1 MNPTATA
8 ITSEN
13 VIIPL
18 PAPEKRKP
26 AKKKQRFRII
36 EFTNPGGSRAWRVT
50 GSRRDG
56 KQVRENFPDEASA
69 EARQIEL
76 QTEYLKGAAKN
87 EIQATTLSPDKLRL
101 AEVAF
106 LKLGE
111 NWERMLDAIEHW
123 AKTGAT
129 IPTESPHI
137 DDAVEQYLEWLEAS
151 PFRDATKRHWKIRM
165 NLFRN
170 SVQNMRVSEVTRDH
184 IDQFLAGRKVSAIGK
199 DTDRRAVSRF
209 FSWAMEHKRKW
220 AAFNPCARKE
230 EEKNLGQ
237 RPQPVILTVDQCK
250 ALMTAAQKHRKGRL
264 APYLALCLFG
274 GLRPTEP
281 QRIAWTNIN
290 LQDREINLPAEAVKT
305 GRKSGAGRVV
315 EICDTLHAW
324 LKRYK
329 GAELFPAN
337 FWKDL
342 RAIRKAAK
350 ITKWPKDVLRHSA
363 ISNHFR
369 KHQSYGKAAE
379 QFGNSEAI
387 IKRDYQSRVSTDEM
401 KKFYAIKPRERSEQ
415 AI

>member
-1 MNPTATA
+1 MNATA
-8 ITSEN
+8 ETTTREHN
-13 VIIPL
+13 IIAL
-18 PAPEKRKP
+18 PAPEKRAKP
-26 AKKKQRFRII
+26 IEKKQRFRII
-36 EFTNPGGSRAWRVT
+36 EFTNPGGSQAWRVT

-69 EARQIEL
+69 EARRIEL

-87 EIQATTLSPDKLRL
+87 EIQATTLPPDKLRL

-111 NWERMLDAIEHW
+111 NWERMLDAIDHW
-123 AKTGAT
+123 TKNGAT
-129 IPTESPHI
+129 IPTESPRI
-137 DDAVEQYLEWLEAS
+137 DDAVEKYLAWLEAS

-170 SVQNMRVSEVTRDH
+170 SVQNMRVSEVTRKH
-184 IDQFLAGRKVSAIGK
+184 IDEFLAGRKVSAIGK

-209 FSWAMEHKRKW
+209 FSWAMEHDRQW
-220 AAFNPCARKE
+220 ATTNPCARKAH
-230 EEKNLGQ
+230 EKNLGQ
-237 RPQPVILTVDQCK
+237 RKQPQILTVDQCK
-250 ALMTAAQKHRKGRL
+250 ALMAEAQKHRKGRL
-264 APYLALCLFG
+264 VPYLALCLFG
-274 GLRPTEP
+274 GLRPAEP
-281 QRIAWTNIN
+281 ARITWANIN

-305 GRKSGAGRVV
+305 GRKSGSGRVV

-329 GAELFPAN
+329 DAELFPAN

-342 RAIRKAAK
+342 RAIREAAK
-350 ITKWPKDVLRHSA
+350 ITKWPKDVLRHTA

-379 QFGNSEAI
+379 QFGNSEAV
-387 IKRDYQSRVSTDEM
+387 IKRDYQARVSTDDM
-401 KKFYAIKPRERSEQ
+401 KKFYAIKL
-415 AI
+415 AKGGAK